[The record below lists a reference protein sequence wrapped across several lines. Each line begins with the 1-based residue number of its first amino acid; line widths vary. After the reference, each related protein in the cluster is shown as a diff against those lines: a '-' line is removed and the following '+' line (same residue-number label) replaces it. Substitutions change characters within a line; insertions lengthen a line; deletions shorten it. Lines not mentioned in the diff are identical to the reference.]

1 MSEETRERLRLE
13 RGAGVPNAAPAL
25 GWPAGVPNAAP
36 ALGWPAGGDRGEAA
50 APSERER
57 GQP

>member
-1 MSEETRERLRLE
+1 MKRLRLE
-13 RGAGVPNAAPAL
+13 RG
-25 GWPAGVPNAAP
+25 AGVPNAAP